1 MHEEPPS
8 FPFKAA
14 ELYEPPAEFACLREE
29 RPVVKVVMP
38 TGDPAWLVTRHA
50 DVRQVLSDPRLSRA
64 AASRQD
70 APRLR
75 PLPPDRFSILAMD
88 PPEHTRLRRLVSP
101 VFGPRPIARLRP
113 YLTTLVDDLLGQ
125 IEAAGPPTDL
135 VNSLALPLPVS
146 AIGKLLGVPPGDLDT
161 FRQWADTMLTF
172 TGASSEGVRAAREAM
187 NRYLGRLIAQRRAQ
201 PADDL
206 LTDLI
211 AAADDD
217 SRLTEREL
225 VIFAAT
231 LLIAG
236 YHTTSTAITAG
247 TVMLLR
253 HPDLYRRLGEEPDLA
268 GPVVEELLRY
278 PAASSH
284 GGNLRVATQDVE
296 IGGVLIRAGD
306 AVLPAIVSANRD
318 ARVFSEPDEFRVDR
332 TESNL
337 AFGYGP
343 HYCLGAW
350 LARMELEIVFPAL
363 ARRLP
368 MLRLAAPEGELG
380 YDPGALVYRL
390 TTLPVTW

>member
-1 MHEEPPS
+1 MHEEPLA

-14 ELYEPPAEFACLREE
+14 ELYEPPAEFAFLREE
-29 RPVVKVVMP
+29 CPVVKVVMP

-50 DVRQVLSDPRLSRA
+50 DVRQALSDPRLSRA
-64 AASRQD
+64 AASKED

-88 PPEHTRLRRLVSP
+88 PPEHTRLRRLVSA

-113 YLTTLVDDLLGQ
+113 YLATLTDDLLDQ
-125 IEAAGPPTDL
+125 IVAAGPPTDL
-135 VNSLALPLPVS
+135 VTSLALPLPVS
-146 AIGKLLGVPPGDLDT
+146 AIGKLLGVPPEDLET

-172 TGASSEGVRAAREAM
+172 TGASAQGVREAREAM
-187 NRYLGRLIAQRRAQ
+187 NRYLAGLIAQRRAD

-247 TVMLLR
+247 TLMLLR
-253 HPDLYRRLGEEPDLA
+253 HPDIYRRLGEDQDLA

-278 PAASSH
+278 AAASSH
-284 GGNLRVATQDVE
+284 GGNLRVATQDIE

-318 ARVFSEPDEFRVDR
+318 ARAFSAPDEFRLDR
-332 TESNL
+332 TEPSL

-368 MLRLAAPEGELG
+368 TLRLDAPEAELG

-390 TTLPVTW
+390 TALPVTW

>member
-1 MHEEPPS
+1 MTDESLS

-14 ELYEPPAEFACLREE
+14 ELYEPPAEYAFLREE
-29 RPVVKVVMP
+29 CPVVRVVMP
-38 TGDPAWLVTRHA
+38 TGDPAWLVTRYD
-50 DVRQVLSDPRLSRA
+50 DVRRVLSDPRLSRA
-64 AASRQD
+64 AASREG

-75 PLPPDRFSILAMD
+75 PLPPDRFTILAMD
-88 PPEHTRLRRLVSP
+88 PPAHTRLRRLVSP

-113 YLTTLVDDLLGQ
+113 YLTELVADLLDQ
-125 IEAAGPPTDL
+125 IVTVGPPTDL
-135 VNSLALPLPVS
+135 VTSLALPLPVS
-146 AIGKLLGVPPGDLDT
+146 AIGKLLGVPAADLGT
-161 FRQWADTMLTF
+161 FRKWADTMLTF
-172 TGASSEGVRAAREAM
+172 TGASADGVRDAREAM
-187 NRYLGRLIAQRRAQ
+187 NRYLGGLIAQRRAA

-211 AAADDD
+211 AACDDD
-217 SRLTEREL
+217 SALTEREL

-247 TVMLLR
+247 ALMLLR
-253 HPDLYRRLGEEPDLA
+253 HPDVYRRLGEDPDLA
-268 GPVVEELLRY
+268 RPVVEELLRY

-284 GGNLRVATQDVE
+284 GGNLRVATEDIE
-296 IGGVLIRAGD
+296 IGGVLIRGGD

-318 ARVFSEPDEFRVDR
+318 ARAFPEPDAFRLDRSEPH
-332 TESNL
+332 L

-368 MLRLAAPEGELG
+368 TLRLGAPETELG
-380 YDPGALVYRL
+380 YDPGALLYRL
-390 TTLPVTW
+390 AALPVTW